1 MIIALSGPSGIGK
14 GFMKESI
21 LTNHPDINEL
31 VWCTTRALRPN
42 EANRKSISE
51 DEFAQLVAADKLT
64 LVQGMFGHCYGLAV
78 NELQGKEGIWL
89 TEIHPFVVEGARSIN
104 PKIKM
109 VGLITEDL
117 DLLRERLLLKRKTE
131 DPAEVE
137 VRLKAAIDEMKA
149 IKANSSMFERIVL
162 VSRENESQ
170 IPDIAQEIISDFM
183 KEGE

>member
-1 MIIALSGPSGIGK
+1 
-14 GFMKESI
+14 
-21 LTNHPDINEL
+21 
-31 VWCTTRALRPN
+31 
-42 EANRKSISE
+42 
-51 DEFAQLVAADKLT
+51 
-64 LVQGMFGHCYGLAV
+64 
-78 NELQGKEGIWL
+78 
-89 TEIHPFVVEGARSIN
+89 
-104 PKIKM
+104 M